1 MMSWTKQDNTI
12 LTPGVDLD
20 LRNATINP
28 IKVYLPSATFPIYFS
43 QYLPLPID
51 GNNAIGLLLGS
62 IGYAITY
69 DSNGNLLD
77 FYYGI
82 NDE

>member
-1 MMSWTKQDNTI
+1 MSWNKVNNAT

-28 IKVYLPSATFPIYFS
+28 IKVYTDSVMPPFYFS
-43 QYLPLPID
+43 EYLTID
-51 GNNAIGLLLGS
+51 ENNAIGCTFDG
-62 IGYAITY
+62 INYAVTY

-77 FYYGI
+77 FYY
-82 NDE
+82 NSNAN

>member
-1 MMSWTKQDNTI
+1 MSWNKVNNAT

-28 IKVYLPSATFPIYFS
+28 IKVYINENNKTLFPLYFS
-43 QYLPLPID
+43 EYLTID
-51 GNNAIGLLLGS
+51 ENNAIGCTSDEGN
-62 IGYAITY
+62 YAVTY

-77 FYYGI
+77 FYYSF
-82 NDE
+82 NAS

>member
-1 MMSWTKQDNTI
+1 MT

-28 IKVYLPSATFPIYFS
+28 IKVVDMGSEMPPVYFS
-43 QYLPLPID
+43 EYLTID
-51 GNNAIGLLLGS
+51 ENNAIGGMTTNGS
-62 IGYAITY
+62 YAITY

-77 FYYGI
+77 FYYAS
-82 NDE
+82 NAD

>member
-1 MMSWTKQDNTI
+1 MSWNKVNNAT

-28 IKVYLPSATFPIYFS
+28 IKVYTDSGMPPFYFS
-43 QYLPLPID
+43 EYLTID
-51 GNNAIGLLLGS
+51 ENNAIGLLLGS
-62 IGYAITY
+62 KGYAITY

-77 FYYGI
+77 FYY
-82 NDE
+82 NSNAD